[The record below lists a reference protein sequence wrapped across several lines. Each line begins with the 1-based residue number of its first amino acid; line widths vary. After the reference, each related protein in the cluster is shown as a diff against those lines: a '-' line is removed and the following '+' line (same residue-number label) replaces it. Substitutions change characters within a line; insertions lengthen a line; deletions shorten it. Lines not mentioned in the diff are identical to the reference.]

1 MKGGIHKLLFDKSKC
16 ARLGIQKGRA
26 KYFGE
31 ILSTGVFACF
41 APFEA
46 KCNPGSN
53 DLARLMNSAQNTNQ
67 KTNSN
72 IFGRISESLE
82 EISKKIKSRNL
93 PKEAQVLAFT
103 LIRTDSSA
111 ILLR

>member
-1 MKGGIHKLLFDKSKC
+1 LTKSKC

-72 IFGRISESLE
+72 IFGRISESLDE
-82 EISKKIKSRNL
+82 FFKKNKIQKFAVRG
-93 PKEAQVLAFT
+93 
-103 LIRTDSSA
+103 SSSGFQA
-111 ILLR
+111 ALD

>member
-72 IFGRISESLE
+72 IFGRISDAGRVFR
-82 EISKKIKSRNL
+82 K
-93 PKEAQVLAFT
+93 
-103 LIRTDSSA
+103 
-111 ILLR
+111 